1 MDQTTS
7 NISKRSNLI
16 TIYLINYFLHNDH
29 YNFCDAEKTV
39 KDFIIAVENNFVSK
53 GKVKVQGSMELI
65 SYQPEGKT
73 DQITELKSRRI
84 WVTDI
89 FSCVYFYAYIHREIR
104 KSFMK
109 RVIINGL
116 TGRFERLSIIVT
128 SSNSGSVLA

>member
-1 MDQTTS
+1 
-7 NISKRSNLI
+7 
-16 TIYLINYFLHNDH
+16 
-29 YNFCDAEKTV
+29 
-39 KDFIIAVENNFVSK
+39 
-53 GKVKVQGSMELI
+53 MELI

-109 RVIINGL
+109 RVIINSL